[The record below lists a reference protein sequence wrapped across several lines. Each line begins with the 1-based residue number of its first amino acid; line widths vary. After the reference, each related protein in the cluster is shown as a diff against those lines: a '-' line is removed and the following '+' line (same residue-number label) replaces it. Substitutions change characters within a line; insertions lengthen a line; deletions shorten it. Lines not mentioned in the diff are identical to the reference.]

1 MEKVNED
8 GKKELTGP
16 SETGSLVAVQ
26 FVLSSIGVLL
36 TFISGLMNAAFSV
49 LFFVSFDIL
58 FANIVQIKCQ
68 KNWKLAFFWHSV

>member
-36 TFISGLMNAAFSV
+36 TFTSRLMNAAFSV
-49 LFFVSFDIL
+49 L
-58 FANIVQIKCQ
+58 
-68 KNWKLAFFWHSV
+68 

>member
-36 TFISGLMNAAFSV
+36 TFISRLMNAAFSV
-49 LFFVSFDIL
+49 LLSFLLHYIY
-58 FANIVQIKCQ
+58 IVQIECQ
-68 KNWKLAFFWHSV
+68 KNCKLAFFWRPV